1 MMGLKT
7 PQLLF
12 WNKPDLKGKSFF
24 EDEPTYAG
32 RSDEWDWG
40 LETSEFFFGHFESGV
55 HYAEFENLLLF

>member
-12 WNKPDLKGKSFF
+12 WNKPDLKGKSFL

-32 RSDEWDWG
+32 NSDEWD
-40 LETSEFFFGHFESGV
+40 
-55 HYAEFENLLLF
+55 